1 MFGQLFDLE
10 GRTRETIK
18 NTLEDVAEE
27 LGCNHS
33 EFFIMIKPI
42 DEKFEMKF
50 YIYRLVNGKPA
61 LVREIELKEILQT

>member
-61 LVREIELKEILQT
+61 LVREIELKEILGS

>member
-1 MFGQLFDLE
+1 MFGQLFDIE

-27 LGCNHS
+27 LGCSHS
-33 EFFIMIKPI
+33 EFFIMIKPTS
-42 DEKFEMKF
+42 EEFEMKF
-50 YIYRLVNGKPA
+50 YIYRLVNGTPA